1 MAKDLYYDS
10 DSLGDLS
17 DTLRDAG
24 ASFSGIAN
32 KFRDN
37 PNPSFGWVFNWLVAD
52 GYNSAKQSTVNYAD
66 NVSAIFS
73 ALASKVD
80 EAKSMMNQLEQTNID
95 KINKLSSRVE
105 DVNDRFS
112 THHTGS
118 GDGGGGGVANVTA
131 AGGSV
136 SIGDVT
142 AQGGSSSSTTG
153 DVNGNVQIPPYD
165 DEPMPGDIGYQDNT
179 DVKTDIDADINTGAG
194 TNASTGD
201 DTLLDIDSDGDNQ
214 ADYGIQMKDGVDL
227 NAQVSADGGQTQLGL
242 TANRRDQWRN
252 VSNGD
257 KVGDFN
263 IDTDGD
269 GKADA
274 SMHVDKGQKSQLSFG
289 EDTDGRYV
297 SVDFDHDGDA
307 DFTYRVDDD
316 ETDGGAGAGSDN
328 GADSDGENG
337 GDSAD
342 SAGNAEGHESEYGQ
356 SETDDQA
363 VDNAWQEIA
372 KNDPL
377 GRSAEELRRQF
388 EDRDVISWGDDD
400 DNGDLVFKPSIQPR
414 LYTTQPVT
422 PKGSESWIR

>member
-32 KFRDN
+32 MFCDN

-52 GYNSAKQSTVNYAD
+52 GYNSAKQSTVNYVD

-131 AGGSV
+131 TGGSA

-153 DVNGNVQIPPYD
+153 DVNGNVRIPPYD

-194 TNASTGD
+194 TNASIGD

-214 ADYGIQMKDGVDL
+214 ADYGIQMKDGADL

-242 TANRRDQWRN
+242 TANRRDQWGN

>member
-52 GYNSAKQSTVNYAD
+52 GYDSAKQSTVNYAD

-118 GDGGGGGVANVTA
+118 GDGGGGGVANVAA

-242 TANRRDQWRN
+242 TANRRDQWGN

>member
-10 DSLGDLS
+10 ESLGDLS
-17 DTLRDAG
+17 EALRDAG

-37 PNPSFGWVFNWLVAD
+37 SNPSFGWVFNWLVAD
-52 GYNSAKQSTVNYAD
+52 GYNSAKQSTVNYVD

-80 EAKSMMNQLEQTNID
+80 EAKSMMDQLEQTNID

-118 GDGGGGGVANVTA
+118 GDGGGGGVTNVTA

-227 NAQVSADGGQTQLGL
+227 NAQVSTDGGQTQLGL
-242 TANRRDQWRN
+242 TANRRDQWGN

>member
-52 GYNSAKQSTVNYAD
+52 GYDSAKQSTVNYAD

-242 TANRRDQWRN
+242 TANRRDQWGN

>member
-80 EAKSMMNQLEQTNID
+80 EAKSMMNQLEQTNLD

-242 TANRRDQWRN
+242 TANRRDQWGN

-307 DFTYRVDDD
+307 DFTYLVDDD

>member
-95 KINKLSSRVE
+95 KINKLSSWVE

-179 DVKTDIDADINTGAG
+179 DVKTDIDADINTSAG

-242 TANRRDQWRN
+242 TANRRDQWGN

-328 GADSDGENG
+328 GADSNGENG
-337 GDSAD
+337 SDSAD

>member
-52 GYNSAKQSTVNYAD
+52 GYDSAKQSTVNYAD

-165 DEPMPGDIGYQDNT
+165 DESMPGDIGYQDNT

-242 TANRRDQWRN
+242 TANRRDQWGN

>member
-52 GYNSAKQSTVNYAD
+52 GYNSAKQSTVNYVD
-66 NVSAIFS
+66 NISAIFS

-118 GDGGGGGVANVTA
+118 GDGGGGVANVTA
-131 AGGSV
+131 TGGFV

-242 TANRRDQWRN
+242 TANRRDQWGN

-337 GDSAD
+337 SDSAD

-388 EDRDVISWGDDD
+388 EDRDAISWGDDD

>member
-118 GDGGGGGVANVTA
+118 GDGGGGGVTNVTA

-242 TANRRDQWRN
+242 TANRRDQWGN

-414 LYTTQPVT
+414 LYTTPPGT

>member
-52 GYNSAKQSTVNYAD
+52 GYNSAKQSTVNYVD
-66 NVSAIFS
+66 NISAIFS

-118 GDGGGGGVANVTA
+118 GDGGGGVANVTA
-131 AGGSV
+131 TGCSV

-242 TANRRDQWRN
+242 TANRRDQWGN

-337 GDSAD
+337 SDSAD

-388 EDRDVISWGDDD
+388 EDRDAISWGDDD

>member
-153 DVNGNVQIPPYD
+153 DVNGNVRISPYD

-242 TANRRDQWRN
+242 TANRRDQWGN

-422 PKGSESWIR
+422 PKGSESWIH

>member
-24 ASFSGIAN
+24 ASFSGIATQ
-32 KFRDN
+32 FRDN
-37 PNPSFGWVFNWLVAD
+37 PNPSVGWVFNWLVAD

-118 GDGGGGGVANVTA
+118 GDGGGGGVTNVTA

-227 NAQVSADGGQTQLGL
+227 NAQVSTDGGQTQLGL
-242 TANRRDQWRN
+242 TANRRDQWGN

>member
-118 GDGGGGGVANVTA
+118 GDGGGGGVTNVTA

-242 TANRRDQWRN
+242 TANRRDQWGN

-388 EDRDVISWGDDD
+388 EDRDVISWGDDN
-400 DNGDLVFKPSIQPR
+400 DNDDLVFKPSIQPR

-422 PKGSESWIR
+422 PKGGESWIR

>member
-52 GYNSAKQSTVNYAD
+52 GYDSAKQSTVNYAD

-242 TANRRDQWRN
+242 TANRRDQWGN

-269 GKADA
+269 GEADA

>member
-118 GDGGGGGVANVTA
+118 GDGGGSGVANVTA

-242 TANRRDQWRN
+242 TANRRDQWGN

>member
-131 AGGSV
+131 TGGSV

-153 DVNGNVQIPPYD
+153 DVNGNVRIPPYD

-227 NAQVSADGGQTQLGL
+227 NAHVSADGGQTQLGL
-242 TANRRDQWRN
+242 TANRRDQWGN

-356 SETDDQA
+356 SETNDQA

>member
-24 ASFSGIAN
+24 ASFSGIAD

-52 GYNSAKQSTVNYAD
+52 GYDSAKQSTVNYAD

-242 TANRRDQWRN
+242 TANRRDQWGN

>member
-242 TANRRDQWRN
+242 TANRRDQWGN

-342 SAGNAEGHESEYGQ
+342 SAGNAEGYESEYGQ

>member
-52 GYNSAKQSTVNYAD
+52 GYDSAKQSTVNYAD

-105 DVNDRFS
+105 DVNERFS

-242 TANRRDQWRN
+242 TANRRDQWGN

>member
-242 TANRRDQWRN
+242 TANRRDQWGN

-316 ETDGGAGAGSDN
+316 ETNGGAGAGSDN

>member
-118 GDGGGGGVANVTA
+118 SDGGGGGVANVTA

-242 TANRRDQWRN
+242 TANRRDQWGN

-328 GADSDGENG
+328 GADSDGENS

>member
-37 PNPSFGWVFNWLVAD
+37 PNPSFGWGFNWLVAD

-118 GDGGGGGVANVTA
+118 GDGGGGGVTNVTA

-242 TANRRDQWRN
+242 TANRRDQWGN

>member
-10 DSLGDLS
+10 ESLGDLS
-17 DTLRDAG
+17 EALRDAG

-37 PNPSFGWVFNWLVAD
+37 SNPSFGWVFNWLVAD
-52 GYNSAKQSTVNYAD
+52 GYNSAKQSTVNYVD

-80 EAKSMMNQLEQTNID
+80 EAKSMMDQLEQTNID
-95 KINKLSSRVE
+95 KINKLASRVE

-227 NAQVSADGGQTQLGL
+227 NAQVSTDGGQTQLGL
-242 TANRRDQWRN
+242 TANRRDQWGN

-328 GADSDGENG
+328 GADSNGENG
-337 GDSAD
+337 SDSAD

-356 SETDDQA
+356 SETDNQA

-377 GRSAEELRRQF
+377 GRSAEELRHQF
-388 EDRDVISWGDDD
+388 EDRDVISWGDDN
-400 DNGDLVFKPSIQPR
+400 DNDDLVFKPSIQPR

-422 PKGSESWIR
+422 PKGGESWIR

>member
-95 KINKLSSRVE
+95 KINKLASRVE

-118 GDGGGGGVANVTA
+118 GDGGGGVANVTA
-131 AGGSV
+131 TGGSV

-179 DVKTDIDADINTGAG
+179 DVKTDIDADINTSAG

-227 NAQVSADGGQTQLGL
+227 NAQVSTDGGQTQLGL
-242 TANRRDQWRN
+242 TANRRGQWGT

-337 GDSAD
+337 SDSAD

-388 EDRDVISWGDDD
+388 EDRDAISWGDDD
-400 DNGDLVFKPSIQPR
+400 DNGDLVFKPSIQLR

>member
-10 DSLGDLS
+10 DLLGDLS

-52 GYNSAKQSTVNYAD
+52 GYDSAKQSTVNYVD

-242 TANRRDQWRN
+242 TANRRDQWGN

>member
-153 DVNGNVQIPPYD
+153 DVNGNVQIPTYD

-242 TANRRDQWRN
+242 TANRRDQWGN

-337 GDSAD
+337 DDSAD

>member
-17 DTLRDAG
+17 DMLRDAG

-242 TANRRDQWRN
+242 TANRRDQWGN

-422 PKGSESWIR
+422 PKGGESWIR

>member
-142 AQGGSSSSTTG
+142 AQGCSSSSTTG
-153 DVNGNVQIPPYD
+153 DVNGNVRISPYD

-242 TANRRDQWRN
+242 TANRRDQWGN

-422 PKGSESWIR
+422 LKGSESWIR

>member
-242 TANRRDQWRN
+242 TANRRDQWGN

-422 PKGSESWIR
+422 PKSSESWIR

>member
-142 AQGGSSSSTTG
+142 AQGGSSSSMTG

-242 TANRRDQWRN
+242 TANRRDQWGN

>member
-118 GDGGGGGVANVTA
+118 GGGGGGGVANVTA
-131 AGGSV
+131 TGGSV

-153 DVNGNVQIPPYD
+153 DVNGNVRIPPYD

-242 TANRRDQWRN
+242 TANRRDQWGN

-356 SETDDQA
+356 SETNDQA

>member
-153 DVNGNVQIPPYD
+153 DVNGNVRISPYD

-242 TANRRDQWRN
+242 TANRRDQWGN

-422 PKGSESWIR
+422 LKGSESWIR

>member
-118 GDGGGGGVANVTA
+118 GDGGGGGVTNVTA

-242 TANRRDQWRN
+242 TANRRDQWGN

-269 GKADA
+269 GEADA

>member
-214 ADYGIQMKDGVDL
+214 ADYDIQMKDGVDL

-242 TANRRDQWRN
+242 TANRRDQWGN

-377 GRSAEELRRQF
+377 GRSAEEMRRQF

>member
-131 AGGSV
+131 TGGSV

-153 DVNGNVQIPPYD
+153 DVNGNVRIPPYD

-242 TANRRDQWRN
+242 TANRRDQWGN

-297 SVDFDHDGDA
+297 SVDFDHDSDA

-356 SETDDQA
+356 SETNDQA

>member
-242 TANRRDQWRN
+242 TANRRDQWGN

-307 DFTYRVDDD
+307 DFTYLVDDD